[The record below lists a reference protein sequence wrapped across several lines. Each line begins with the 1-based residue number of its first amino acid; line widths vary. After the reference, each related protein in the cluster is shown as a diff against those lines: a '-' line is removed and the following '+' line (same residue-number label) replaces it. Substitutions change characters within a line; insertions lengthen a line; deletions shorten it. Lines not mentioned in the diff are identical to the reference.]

1 MGKMTKRRY
10 NEFTDWLGFLCVAVR
25 DKMEWVDLENLGELF
40 ILAAQIKW
48 AKDQGNPI
56 KPYIEEFNTCLEE
69 FLKDSDG
76 CVVDNALELLRT
88 NAQVFIKS

>member
-10 NEFTDWLGFLCVAVR
+10 MEFTDWLGFLCVAVR

-48 AKDQGNPI
+48 AKDRG
-56 KPYIEEFNTCLEE
+56 KPYDTKEFNTCLEE

-88 NAQVFIKS
+88 NAKVFIKS